1 MTVSTTFS
9 KLWMSFPSKSEFTRD
24 QLFES
29 LGWDDLKGQAAYE
42 NTCAIRM
49 SFCLIRAGITV
60 PGRLKIHKGAY
71 KNKWIEPGQIKLTHI
86 LARSG
91 YFGAPEKISGG
102 STSAFSDKQGIV
114 SFIKI
119 PGYVVDGGLSG
130 HIDLVRSGKFLWL
143 WDQFECASDCYWN
156 AAEYWF
162 WPVK

>member
-1 MTVSTTFS
+1 MRSI
-9 KLWMSFPSKSEFTRD
+9 KPCRALELD